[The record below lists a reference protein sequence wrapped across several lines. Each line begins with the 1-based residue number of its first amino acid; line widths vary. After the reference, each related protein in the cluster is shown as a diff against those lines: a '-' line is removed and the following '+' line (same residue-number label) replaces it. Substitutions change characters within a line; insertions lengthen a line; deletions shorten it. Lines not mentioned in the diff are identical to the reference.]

1 MCVVH
6 DVPAQSSDALDRPRT
21 INLVICGARIQL
33 QVKDPTTEW
42 DLRLQA
48 FLKDQAIGRIGGLP
62 PLLHEEWLMEY
73 EVEAKCTAPQERS
86 STHTAC
92 RTSYYSA

>member
-1 MCVVH
+1 
-6 DVPAQSSDALDRPRT
+6 VPAQSSDALDRPRMIT
-21 INLVICGARIQL
+21 LVICGARIQL

-48 FLKDQAIGRIGGLP
+48 FLKDQAIGRKGGLP

-73 EVEAKCTAPQERS
+73 DAEAKCVVPKERS
-86 STHTAC
+86 SIHIAC
-92 RTSYYSA
+92 STP